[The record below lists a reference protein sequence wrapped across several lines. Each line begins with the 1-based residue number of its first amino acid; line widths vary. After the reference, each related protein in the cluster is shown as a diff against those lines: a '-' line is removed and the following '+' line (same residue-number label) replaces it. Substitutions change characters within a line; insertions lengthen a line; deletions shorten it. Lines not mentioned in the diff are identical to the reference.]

1 MHTKLHLLGGGSA
14 ASYAIRYAA
23 GFKGIMMVLSGMSNM
38 EQMERNISFIKD
50 FRPLDTRERDAIDKV
65 RKIYF
70 SMNLLSCTACRCCVA
85 VFSNL

>member
-14 ASYAIRYAA
+14 ASYMI
-23 GFKGIMMVLSGMSNM
+23 GIMMVLSGMSNM
-38 EQMERNISFIKD
+38 EQMEGNISFIKD

-65 RKIYF
+65 RKIYL

-85 VFSNL
+85 VFSDL